1 MKTTKVKLLM
11 PLLAF
16 MFGIV
21 AAFATVPKP
30 AIDNALVQGYIFQ
43 NGVCTASVHCNDKGQ
58 TSCTYGGKT
67 VRGISSTGCLRTLYM
82 PWAN

>member
-1 MKTTKVKLLM
+1 MKTTKIKLLM

-30 AIDNALVQGYIFQ
+30 TIDNALVQGYIFQ
-43 NGVCTASVHCNDKGQ
+43 NGVCTPSVHCNDEGK
-58 TSCTYGGKT
+58 TPCTYGGKQ
-67 VRGISSTGCLRTLYM
+67 VFGISATGCLRMLYL
-82 PWAN
+82 PWQ